1 MLFEETRKVVEVSN
15 KNFSNIIE
23 GSGVYGFL
31 NNVDFNTI
39 KGYDRFEQR
48 TEIYKIVLNM
58 LKDYFADKSSG
69 LVSYGDNYSANG
81 IGNNSRKPIYLTEDG
96 AKYSLGYISVMAGI
110 FPEINISFQD
120 NDLERVLPIIERQGY
135 QGVRW

>member
-1 MLFEETRKVVEVSN
+1 MIFEETRKVVEVS
-15 KNFSNIIE
+15 KKDFVDLIE
-23 GSGVYGFL
+23 KSGVYEFL

-48 TEIYKIVLNM
+48 AEIYRIVLNM
-58 LKDYFADKSSG
+58 LKEYFSDKSSG
-69 LVSYGDNYSANG
+69 LVSYGENYSAHG
-81 IGNNSRKPIYLTEDG
+81 IGNNSRRPIYLTEEN

-120 NDLERVLPIIERQGY
+120 NDLERVLPIIERHGY
-135 QGVRW
+135 QGVR

>member
-15 KNFSNIIE
+15 KDFSNIIE

-48 TEIYKIVLNM
+48 AEIYRIVLNM
-58 LKDYFADKSSG
+58 LKDYFADKNTG

-81 IGNNSRKPIYLTEDG
+81 IGNNSRRPIYLTENN

-135 QGVRW
+135 QGVR

>member
-15 KNFSNIIE
+15 KDFSNIIE
-23 GSGVYGFL
+23 SSGVYGFL

-48 TEIYKIVLNM
+48 AEIYRIVLNM
-58 LKDYFADKSSG
+58 LKDYFADKSTG

-81 IGNNSRKPIYLTEDG
+81 IGNNSRKPIYLTEEG

-110 FPEINISFQD
+110 FPEINITFQD
-120 NDLERVLPIIERQGY
+120 NDLERVLPIIERSGY
-135 QGVRW
+135 QGVR